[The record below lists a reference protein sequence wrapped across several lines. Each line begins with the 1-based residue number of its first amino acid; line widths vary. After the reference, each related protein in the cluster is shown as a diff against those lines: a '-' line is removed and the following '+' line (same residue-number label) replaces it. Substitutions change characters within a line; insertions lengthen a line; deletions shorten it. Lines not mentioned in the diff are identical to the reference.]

1 MRVRPGV
8 GVIVVPFWPGDLSR
22 LPGFLYLCGMD
33 RLNKYSMTKE
43 EFDKLWEESGVKQG
57 QMMAEAQAKRLDY
70 DPLIDS
76 PMIQRMLDGS
86 DIL

>member
-1 MRVRPGV
+1 
-8 GVIVVPFWPGDLSR
+8 
-22 LPGFLYLCGMD
+22 
-33 RLNKYSMTKE
+33 MTKE
-43 EFDKLWEESGVKQG
+43 EFDKLWEESGVKQE
-57 QMMAEAQAKRLDY
+57 QMMAEAKAKKLDY

>member
-1 MRVRPGV
+1 
-8 GVIVVPFWPGDLSR
+8 
-22 LPGFLYLCGMD
+22 
-33 RLNKYSMTKE
+33 MTKE
-43 EFDKLWEESGVKQG
+43 EFDKLWEESGVKQE
-57 QMMAEAQAKRLDY
+57 QMMAEAKAKKHDY